1 VRTGGAQE
9 ISCARE
15 KIFGREQE
23 AGREVIPRGLTW
35 VSRLVLAGALVI
47 ALVFAASASAS
58 EAIPAPKVPHW
69 ELETRAAP
77 TSLPLKGQG
86 GIAITAANIGDEG
99 AFASKTSPIR
109 IKDTLPKGTEVE
121 PTAKIKGANLFGGT
135 YRFTLQGGGAEFG
148 CTHAVTAGRTVV
160 ECTMGDVVEPFETMY
175 ILIPVKTEY
184 AEPPAKAP
192 SGTEIENVL
201 ELQEGQEAGKSTPTP
216 VVSTKMLS
224 FGGETKFG
232 VEEPVGEGEPRG
244 FRITPENDE
253 FKPDELAGS
262 HPFQLTTTVN
272 FNQTFARGSNGAN
285 AEKLP
290 TGLALPKDLNFKL
303 PAGLIGNA
311 TSLHQCTDAQF
322 STKFKNNVN
331 SCPEDTAIGVADVT
345 VNNPNPST
353 FEFVTLAVP
362 VFNLEPGPGEPARF
376 GFESFSVP
384 VILNTSV
391 RTGEDY
397 GATVSVVNASSDVE
411 VLGSRVT
418 IWGTPADPRHDSAR
432 GWACLGKG
440 TDEPGEI
447 QPPPKCGGETPNENA
462 FLTLP
467 TACGTQSASMSG
479 NTWDGTT
486 LPTPPPSEFSLEGCG
501 ELPFNPSIT
510 VTPDKETASTPSGL
524 TVEVKVPQEES
535 TLLESKRAEADIKST
550 TLTLPEGLETSAGAA
565 NYLQTC
571 SVQQAGFAGQNTDT
585 GSALGSDLE
594 KQGFSFL
601 APLPREQGLES
612 ACPQE
617 SKIGKVKI
625 KTPFL
630 ADPLEGSL
638 YLAVQ
643 DTDPFSTP
651 LVLYLIAEEPE
662 SKVLVKL
669 AGEVKIE
676 ANGQLVS
683 TFKNTPQAAFEKLT
697 LELFNGSKSGAE
709 TAAQATPAFCG
720 SYEAKA
726 NFKTWSEAPGQP
738 EPEENSGSS
747 FAITSGPHG
756 GACTQKGEKLPF
768 APSFQAG
775 STNPEAAKY
784 SPFTLTIARPDGSQA
799 LKSIDMEL
807 PPGLAAKLGSVPL
820 CGAQAAEEGTCGEES
835 KIGESITYSGLG
847 NAPVSLAGKVY
858 LTGPYDGAPFG
869 LSTVT
874 DATKVGPFNIGRIV
888 VRSAINVNETTAAAN
903 INTNKTNVYR
913 STGQI
918 EHYEGLPEFIE
929 GLPAQIKQLNV
940 NVNRPEFEF
949 NPTSCTPMSVTGT
962 LAGYEGTN
970 VPVSSPFQASNC
982 ASLAFAPKLT
992 ASVVGQGSKTEGTT
1006 FAVKIEFPSAGQAN
1020 IHKVDLTIP
1029 SKLPSRLT
1037 TIQKACLEAVFNAN
1051 PASCD
1056 EGSVIGEG
1064 VVHTPVFKNPLRGPA
1079 YLVSHGG
1086 AAFPDVEFVL
1096 QGEGVKIVV
1105 DGKTFIHEGIT
1116 YSKFE
1121 TSPDAPFSTFET
1133 VFPKGPHSA
1142 LTPSVPEKENFNLCK
1157 QTLTI
1162 PTEIT
1167 GQNGAF
1173 IKQTTPVVITGC
1185 KGVEAFITGKAKIK
1199 KHSVKGST
1207 LKLVV
1212 FVPSGGHIT
1221 VSGSGLRTLKKS
1233 VSKAGT
1239 YTLEVKLGP
1248 KGKTAVAT
1256 KHLLKVHVKL
1266 GFQPT
1271 HGRASSAPVSATFH

>member
-1 VRTGGAQE
+1 MLGA
-9 ISCARE
+9 A
-15 KIFGREQE
+15 
-23 AGREVIPRGLTW
+23 
-35 VSRLVLAGALVI
+35 LVL
-47 ALVFAASASAS
+47 ALVFAASASAAES
-58 EAIPAPKVPHW
+58 EPHW
-69 ELETRAAP
+69 ELEARAAP
-77 TSLPLKGQG
+77 TSLPLKGEG
-86 GIAITAANIGDEG
+86 AIAITAANIGDEG
-99 AFASKTSPIR
+99 AFASKASPIR
-109 IKDTLPKGTEVE
+109 IKDTLPKGIEVE
-121 PTAKIKGANLFGGT
+121 AAKIQGAKLFGGT
-135 YRFTLQGGGAEFG
+135 YRFTLQGNSAEFG
-148 CTHAVTAGRTVV
+148 CSHTVTNSHAVV
-160 ECTMGDVVEPFETMY
+160 ECTMGDVIEPFETMY
-175 ILIPVKTEY
+175 ILIPIKTNY
-184 AEPPAKAP
+184 AVTP
-192 SGTEIENVL
+192 SPVEAEDMLEHNVL
-201 ELQEGQEAGKSTPTP
+201 ELEEGQKAGSPPPPP
-216 VVSTKMLS
+216 VVGARTLS
-224 FGGETKFG
+224 FGAETKFG
-232 VEEPVGEGEPRG
+232 VEEPVVEGEPRG
-244 FRITPENDE
+244 FRMTPENE
-253 FKPDELAGS
+253 RFETDELAGS

-272 FNQTFARGSNGAN
+272 FNQTFARGVNGAN
-285 AEKLP
+285 TEKLP

-303 PAGLIGNA
+303 PAGLIGDA
-311 TSLHQCTDAQF
+311 TALPQCTDAQF

-331 SCPEDTAIGVADVT
+331 SCPENTAIGVADVT

-362 VFNLEPGPGEPARF
+362 VFNLEPGRGEPARF

-397 GATVSVVNASSDVE
+397 GATISVVNASSDVE

-432 GWACLGKG
+432 GWQCLGKG
-440 TDEPGEI
+440 ADEPGEI

-467 TACGTQSASMSG
+467 TSCGEEKTSVSG
-479 NTWDGTT
+479 NTWEGAT
-486 LPTPPPSEFSLEGCG
+486 LPAPRESEFSLQGCN
-501 ELPFNPSIT
+501 ELPFSPSLT
-510 VTPDKETASTPSGL
+510 VAPTEETASTPSGL
-524 TVEVKVPQEES
+524 TVKVHVPQKET
-535 TLLESKRAEADIKST
+535 TLLENQRAEADIKST

-571 SVQQAGFAGQNTDT
+571 NVAQAGFAGSNTDA
-585 GSALGSDLE
+585 GSALTGDLE
-594 KQGFSFL
+594 RQEFSFQ
-601 APLPREQGLES
+601 APLPREEGLEP
-612 ACPQE
+612 ACPRE
-617 SKIGKVKI
+617 SKIGKVTI
-625 KTPFL
+625 ETPFL
-630 ADPLEGSL
+630 KHAVEGSL

-643 DTDPFSTP
+643 DTNPFSSP
-651 LVLYLIAEEPE
+651 LTLYLIAEDPE

-669 AGEVKIE
+669 AGEVEIKP
-676 ANGQLVS
+676 NGQLVS
-683 TFKNTPQAAFEKLT
+683 RFRNTPEVAFENLT
-697 LELFNGSKSGAE
+697 LELFNGSNTGAE

-738 EPEENSGSS
+738 EPEENAGSS
-747 FAITSGPHG
+747 FAITAGPHG
-756 GACTQKGEKLPF
+756 SACTQQGGKLPF
-768 APSFQAG
+768 APAFHAG
-775 STNPEAAKY
+775 PTNTEAGKY
-784 SPFTLTIARPDGSQA
+784 SNFTLTIARPDGSQA
-799 LKSIDMEL
+799 LKGIDMEL
-807 PPGLAAKLGSVPL
+807 PPGFAAKLASVPL
-820 CGAQAAEEGTCGEES
+820 CGEPAAQEGKCGEES
-835 KIGESITYSGLG
+835 KVGDSVTYSGLG
-847 NAPVSLAGKVY
+847 NAPVDLPGKVY

-874 DATKVGPFNIGRIV
+874 DATSVGPFNIGRIV
-888 VRSAINVNETTAAAN
+888 VRSTIKINETTAAAN
-903 INTNKTNVYR
+903 INTEKTLVYP
-913 STGQI
+913 STGGV
-918 EHYEGLPEFIE
+918 EPAYAGLPEFIK
-929 GLPAQIKQLNV
+929 GLPAQIKQLSV
-940 NVNRPEFEF
+940 TVDRPEFQF
-949 NPTSCTPMSVTGT
+949 NPTSCSPMPVAGV
-962 LAGYEGTN
+962 LGGYEGTN
-970 VPVSSPFQASNC
+970 APVSSPFQATNC
-982 ASLAFAPKLT
+982 AGLSFSPKLT
-992 ASVVGQGSKTEGTT
+992 ASVEGQGSKTEGTT
-1006 FAVKIEFPSAGQAN
+1006 FKVKIEYPGPGQAN

-1105 DGKTFIHEGIT
+1105 DGKTYIHEGVT

-1142 LTPSVPEKENFNLCK
+1142 LTPSVPESENFNLCK
-1157 QTLTI
+1157 QTLTV
-1162 PTEIT
+1162 PTEI
-1167 GQNGAF
+1167 GAQNGAV
-1173 IKQTTPVVITGC
+1173 ISQTTPVVITGC
-1185 KGVEAFITGKAKIK
+1185 KGVAAYVTGKATIR

-1221 VSGSGLRTLKKS
+1221 VIGSGLRTFKKS

-1239 YTLEVKLGP
+1239 YTLAVKLGP
-1248 KGKTAVAT
+1248 KGKAAVAT

-1271 HGRASSAPVSATFH
+1271 NGRASSASVTAKFR